1 MVKLPLLT
9 ATGVVSISSLT
20 ASCVVGGG
28 GFLSTGLQLAAL
40 FTGLGYCYH
49 GDRNPIRILGNLK
62 IRVSGLEKIKAQLT
76 QECEDLHHLKGAIAS
91 LNELESLIEQKHLE
105 LQAIEQQ
112 HRRRWED
119 KEKELSDR
127 RVEIEKFL
135 EESLAQNSV
144 KFEERS
150 QQLNQRQSEIEKFLE
165 DERGKLNQWAEERS
179 QHFVNWETQIKESAE
194 QLETELEQDKQS
206 FLRQQ
211 KAEVDALH
219 DEIDLL
225 RSQLA
230 ESENEIRRYEF
241 PRMPEGV
248 DREDVAARRVIEI
261 LRDCKLICDFRGAWI
276 ENGFVIVRV
285 RPRRGGEREIS
296 KWANRIHIEMN
307 LAIAPEISTEQ
318 GAVQLRLKPQEL
330 VSLSPVGNP
339 ISPNSEPDGD
349 VEEPITQFI
358 EPKLILDPH
367 GPIRPLERR
376 WVVWLWTCHNPPI
389 RNKKSVIKRVWGAT
403 SGARMEK
410 FYSARE
416 RLHQILDDANIS
428 YRKREG

>member
-9 ATGVVSISSLT
+9 ATGVASISSLT
-20 ASCVVGGG
+20 ASCAIGGG
-28 GFLSTGLQLAAL
+28 GFLNAGLQLAAL
-40 FTGLGYCYH
+40 LTGFGYCYY
-49 GDRNPIRILGNLK
+49 GDRNPIRILADLK
-62 IRVSGLEKIKAQLT
+62 IRVSSLEKIKSQLT
-76 QECEDLHHLKGAIAS
+76 QECEELHNLKGAIAS
-91 LNELESLIEQKHLE
+91 LQELEKLIEEKHGQ
-105 LQAIEQQ
+105 LQAVERT
-112 HRRRWED
+112 HRRCWED

-127 RVEIEKFL
+127 AFEIEKFL
-135 EESLAQNSV
+135 EESIAQHSV
-144 KFEERS
+144 KFGEKS
-150 QQLNQRQSEIEKFLE
+150 QDLNQRQGEIEKFLE
-165 DERGKLNQWAEERS
+165 DEQSKLNIWAEERS
-179 QHFVNWETQIKESAE
+179 QHFINWEAEIKKRTQQIEAE
-194 QLETELEQDKQS
+194 IEQDKQS

-211 KAEVDALH
+211 KAEIDALN

-261 LRDCKLICDFRGAWI
+261 LRDCKLTCDFRGAWI

-296 KWANRIHIEMN
+296 KWANRLHIEMN
-307 LAIAPEISTEQ
+307 LVIAPEISTEQ

-339 ISPNSEPDGD
+339 VTPNPEPDGD
-349 VEEPITQFI
+349 AEEPIAQFI

-367 GPIRPLERR
+367 GPIRPLEKR
-376 WVVWLWTCHNPPI
+376 WVIWLWTCHNPPI

-410 FYSARE
+410 FYAARE
-416 RLHQILDDANIS
+416 RLHQILDEASIS
-428 YRKREG
+428 YRKKEG

>member
-1 MVKLPLLT
+1 MIKLPLLT
-9 ATGVVSISSLT
+9 ATGVVSISSFT

-40 FTGLGYCYH
+40 FTGFGYCYY
-49 GDRNPIRILGNLK
+49 GDRNPIRILGDLK
-62 IRVSGLEKIKAQLT
+62 IRVSGLENIKAQLT
-76 QECEDLHHLKGAIAS
+76 QECEELHQLKGVIAS

-105 LQAIEQQ
+105 LQVIEQQ
-112 HRRRWED
+112 HRRRWEN
-119 KEKELSDR
+119 KEKELSNR
-127 RVEIEKFL
+127 TL
-135 EESLAQNSV
+135 
-144 KFEERS
+144 
-150 QQLNQRQSEIEKFLE
+150 EIEKFLE
-165 DERGKLNQWAEERS
+165 DERLKLNELTQERS

-194 QLETELEQDKQS
+194 QLEQELEADKQS
-206 FLRQQ
+206 FLRHQ
-211 KAEVDALH
+211 KAEIDVLN
-219 DEIDLL
+219 DEADLL

-307 LAIAPEISTEQ
+307 LAIAPEVSTEQ

-330 VSLSPVGNP
+330 VSLSPAGNP
-339 ISPNSEPDGD
+339 VNPNPELEGD
-349 VEEPITQFI
+349 LEELITQFI

-389 RNKKSVIKRVWGAT
+389 RNKKNVIKRVWGAT

-410 FYSARE
+410 FYAARE
-416 RLHQILDDANIS
+416 RLHQILDDADIA